1 MLVHERLNNIGEPVF
16 KNSYFRQMDPSFF
29 NRISEIFHQ
38 VESTDY
44 VRRVAAVV
52 LLVFAA
58 FLLNSVVGRL
68 LENLKQ
74 VLLRRL
80 FILLP
85 EAAEGGDDVAF
96 GLDLAFGLANLTCTA
111 MLAWKVHDIS
121 TWILHTG
128 YESSQV
134 D

>member
-16 KNSYFRQMDPSFF
+16 KNSYFRQMDPSFL
-29 NRISEIFHQ
+29 NRFSEIFYQ
-38 VESTDY
+38 VEITGY
-44 VRRVAAVV
+44 VRRVSAVA
-52 LLVFAA
+52 LLVFTA

-68 LENLKQ
+68 LENLRQ

-80 FILLP
+80 VIFLP

-111 MLAWKVHDIS
+111 LLAWKVHDIC